1 MNWDNFDWDQLPAD
15 AGQAVSVEY
24 SVDWESSTIYRKSH
38 DKSDRTVAVEKATIT
53 GGEYEPQNGILPEHD
68 EWLPADADTAAAAGR
83 GLHYQSDA
91 WVRLGREVDWTNY
104 WPAIDRDGNLTGQ
117 AVETDEAA
125 VGWWN
130 VDNEAMISDEEAL
143 AGGWTID
150 AEDGAACQPTAD
162 EALAIAGLVCGR
174 NVEEDSSG
182 GQGHCWRLV
191 RGDEMSASIREEIE
205 AEMIDGGVDST
216 DDYMASNG
224 CHYRW

>member
-15 AGQAVSVEY
+15 AGQTVSVEY
-24 SVDWESSTIYRKSH
+24 SCDWESSTIYRKSH
-38 DKSDRTVAVEKATIT
+38 DKSDRTVAVEQATIT
-53 GGEYEPQNGILPEHD
+53 GGEYEPQNGILPEHG
-68 EWLPADADTAAAAGR
+68 EWLPAD
-83 GLHYQSDA
+83 
-91 WVRLGREVDWTNY
+91 
-104 WPAIDRDGNLTGQ
+104 
-117 AVETDEAA
+117 
-125 VGWWN
+125 
-130 VDNEAMISDEEAL
+130 
-143 AGGWTID
+143 
-150 AEDGAACQPTAD
+150 AD

-191 RGDEMSASIREEIE
+191 RGDEMPASIREEIE

>member
-1 MNWDNFDWDQLPAD
+1 MNLDNLDFEQMPAD

-24 SVDWESSTIYRKSH
+24 AVDWESSTIYRKSH

-53 GGEYEPQNGILPEHD
+53 GGEYEPQNGILPEHG

-83 GLHYQSDA
+83 GLHYLSDA

-150 AEDGAACQPTAD
+150 AEDGAACQPTA
-162 EALAIAGLVCGR
+162 
-174 NVEEDSSG
+174 
-182 GQGHCWRLV
+182 
-191 RGDEMSASIREEIE
+191 
-205 AEMIDGGVDST
+205 
-216 DDYMASNG
+216 
-224 CHYRW
+224 